1 MSAIL
6 LRTFFFST
14 FVRVNLK
21 GVLVI
26 NLVLVICM
34 VLCLQ
39 WKNVWSKITCPVAYV
54 INDQNMIFFF
64 VKEVN
69 KIKTNNELVIF
80 T

>member
-1 MSAIL
+1 MEKSSNLDLPPFVSHITKNFL
-6 LRTFFFST
+6 FFST

-54 INDQNMIFFF
+54 INDQNMIFF
-64 VKEVN
+64 
-69 KIKTNNELVIF
+69 L
-80 T
+80 